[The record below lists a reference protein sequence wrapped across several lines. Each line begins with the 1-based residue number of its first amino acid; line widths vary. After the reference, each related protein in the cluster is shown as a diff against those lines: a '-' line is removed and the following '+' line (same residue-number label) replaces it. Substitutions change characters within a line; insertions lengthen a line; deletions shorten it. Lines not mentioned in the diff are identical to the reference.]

1 MRNAPWSETFDS
13 TPPVILLACLL
24 FAYVAIRAYVLP
36 ITWDEAANYLQFTR
50 KGLLSPFHFPFP
62 HFGAN
67 NHFLNA
73 WLTYVT
79 TAAFGASEF
88 TLRLPVLGAHLL
100 FLYYTARLSSQ
111 FSVPLLRLSSFVV
124 LNANPYLLDFFSLS
138 RGYGLAYGLL
148 AGSLW
153 YLYQFFKT
161 NHQSRYGLASIV
173 FGIMAVT
180 AHLTLIHFL
189 ISLLGLI
196 VVASI
201 LLAPPGLS
209 LDRRVSH
216 ALRVNAIAVAAVA
229 FFLLPTL
236 VVLRRLNRAGSFFYG
251 GTTSFWKD
259 TIVSVFE
266 RSLYEKQYLAW
277 LTSSSDAPSLLWPS
291 YFLGAM
297 ALLVVCLALLVS
309 VSGLIKQ
316 IDRGKLYLLALVFL
330 VASCSLASI
339 VQHQLLGVM
348 YLTGRT
354 GLYLL
359 VLFSFVL
366 VVLANELSPSSK
378 SWQYGLGTVAVVV
391 GLHTIMCLNFQY
403 ALEWKLDADVKS
415 MLKDIAAA
423 RDPASG
429 DKFNTDVGVNLEFV
443 APLNFYRAVAGL
455 TWLNV
460 ADRRAQSHPLNDFYL
475 YSDEDW
481 RTTDADSFVVLKTYP
496 LNQSRLLRR
505 RRSPSHYNIRLSK
518 TMVFDRSATSTTPT
532 DSTPTGAAHGPLA
545 SGRTDEAHHYSH
557 SIAYRIDVSGPAAKT
572 SVVTVRAMI
581 WMSSLKN
588 ANAELVVVFRR
599 KEGIYSWHGVAV
611 RDFGRQARTWFPVYL
626 SCFIPSQAQPG
637 DLMSVYLTNDKSL
650 VFIDDLQMRWLT
662 ALY

>member
-1 MRNAPWSETFDS
+1 MRNAAWSESFDS

-24 FAYVAIRAYVLP
+24 FAYVGIRAYVLP

-73 WLTYVT
+73 WLTYLT

-111 FSVPLLRLSSFVV
+111 FSVPLLRLSAFVV

-153 YLYQFFKT
+153 YLYQFFTT
-161 NHQSRYGLASIV
+161 NHHSRYGLASIV

-216 ALRVNAIAVAAVA
+216 ALRVNAIAIAAVA
-229 FFLLPTL
+229 VFLMPALL
-236 VVLRRLNRAGSFFYG
+236 VLRRLNRAGSFFYG

-259 TIVSVFE
+259 TIVSVFN
-266 RSLYEKQYLAW
+266 RSLYEKQYPAL
-277 LTSSSDAPSLLWPS
+277 LTSSLGTPSLLWPS
-291 YFLGAM
+291 YVLGSIAILAVFLA
-297 ALLVVCLALLVS
+297 LVVAIR
-309 VSGLIKQ
+309 GLIKQ
-316 IDRGKLYLLALVFL
+316 IEPGKLYLLALVFL
-330 VASCSLASI
+330 LGSCSLALI
-339 VQHQLLGVM
+339 VQHQLLGVL

-359 VLFSFVL
+359 ILFSFLL
-366 VVLANELSPSSK
+366 VVLANELSLSSK
-378 SWQYGLGTVAVVV
+378 SWQYGLAMVALVV
-391 GLHTIMCLNFQY
+391 GVHTITCLNFQY

-415 MLKDIAAA
+415 MVKDIAAA
-423 RDPASG
+423 RDPAPTN
-429 DKFNTDVGVNLEFV
+429 KFNTDVGVNLEFV

-460 ADRRAQSHPLNDFYL
+460 ADRKAKSHPLNDFYL
-475 YSDEDW
+475 YSEEDW
-481 RTTDADSFVVLKTYP
+481 RTMNPDSFVVLKTYP

-505 RRSPSHYNIRLSK
+505 RGRPAHYHIRLSR
-518 TMVFDRSATSTTPT
+518 TMAFDRSATSISPM
-532 DSTPTGAAHGPLA
+532 DSTSTGAALGRPA
-545 SGRTDEAHHYSH
+545 SGRTDKAHHYSQA
-557 SIAYRIDVSGPAAKT
+557 ITYRIDLPTGAAKE
-572 SVVTVRAMI
+572 SIVTVRAMI
-581 WMSSLKN
+581 WMKSLNN

-599 KEGIYSWHGVAV
+599 KDGIYSWHGVAV

-626 SCFIPSQAQPG
+626 SCFVPAQAQQG

-662 ALY
+662 AVY